1 MRPHSACI
9 PVQLTRVQRGHETD
23 ERTTS
28 DAADLH
34 YRNPANPCAARVSRH
49 LHIPI
54 RVAANRF
61 DAFFSCV
68 TRHHELRNES
78 RCPCASQGTNW
89 SRKTFQKISEKIPSE
104 TPLEGRNP
112 LRRSSNDTAAD
123 LGWRST
129 IRRCASATLRRLRS
143 SLASVRHTM
152 SLAPALALKQERGGD
167 D

>member
-1 MRPHSACI
+1 MRPHSACV
-9 PVQLTRVQRGHETD
+9 PVQLTRAQRGHETD

-54 RVAANRF
+54 RVAAHRF

-89 SRKTFQKISEKIPSE
+89 APQNFPKNFRKNSVGDPSRGSKSAPPVVERLGIGSRLAVHHSPMRIGNTTQVAFFTRIRSTHDVARSCARAE
-104 TPLEGRNP
+104 TGK
-112 LRRSSNDTAAD
+112 
-123 LGWRST
+123 GWR
-129 IRRCASATLRRLRS
+129 
-143 SLASVRHTM
+143 
-152 SLAPALALKQERGGD
+152 
-167 D
+167 